1 MRRFTTVLALASALA
16 LSPAIV
22 PVSAATK
29 YSVTVTVD
37 CYSSLE
43 KVTIRNGRSRSI
55 TIRTVGSIYKPYS
68 YEPFAVYRTLGAGK
82 SITFR
87 SGRGSGANKLT
98 GNSIYNNSVGTK
110 EGARVNTSVGTI
122 SDRC

>member
-1 MRRFTTVLALASALA
+1 MRRIVTTLALLSAFLVPADPATAS
-16 LSPAIV
+16 
-22 PVSAATK
+22 TK
-29 YSVTVTVD
+29 YGVTVTVY

-43 KVTIRNGRSRSI
+43 KVIIRNDRSRAI

-68 YEPFAVYRTLGAGK
+68 SEPFDVYRTLGAGK

-98 GNSIYNNSVGTK
+98 GNSIYNNSVGTR
-110 EGARVNTSVGTI
+110 EGARVSTSVGTI